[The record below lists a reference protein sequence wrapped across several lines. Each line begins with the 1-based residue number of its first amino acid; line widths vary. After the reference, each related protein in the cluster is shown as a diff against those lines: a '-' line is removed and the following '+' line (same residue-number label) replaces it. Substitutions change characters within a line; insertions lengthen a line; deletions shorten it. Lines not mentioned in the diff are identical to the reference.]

1 MLTQN
6 VDMSAREFSISHSMV
21 RVDLS
26 SFSLQNGTEMKVE
39 QTDYICIKNVDVLTE
54 TCCVFLLFQPS
65 WS

>member
-1 MLTQN
+1 
-6 VDMSAREFSISHSMV
+6 MV

-54 TCCVFLLFQPS
+54 TCCRVLTIPTVLVLMS
-65 WS
+65 ASDAGEDVKAGVAG